1 MISLANITVLD
12 FEKPIIELEK
22 RIEELKIFAKERN
35 LDLSDEINNLQTR
48 AEKLRRDIYSNLSS
62 WQRIQLVRHPQRPTA
77 LELIDLI
84 FDDFFELHGD
94 RLAGD
99 DEALVGG
106 IALLN
111 GEPVT
116 VIAPQKGRDTKEN
129 LERNFGLPHPEGYRK
144 AIRLMKQAEKF
155 NRPVITL
162 VDVVGAYPG
171 IAAEERGQGPA
182 IAEAITVMGALK
194 VPTIA
199 VITGEGGSG
208 GALALAVGNRVLMLE
223 NAYYSVISPESA
235 SIILYR
241 TDSHA
246 QEAAEALKIGSR
258 DLLDMQIIDEI
269 IPEPLGGAHR
279 NPEAMGRLLKESLER
294 NLAILRGLA
303 PDELVSARYERFLAF
318 GKVADLS

>member
-1 MISLANITVLD
+1 MSNPITLD
-12 FEKPIIELEK
+12 YEKPIVELEK
-22 RIEELKIFAKERN
+22 RIEELKNFAKERN
-35 LDLSDEINNLQTR
+35 LDLSDEIETLQNR
-48 AEKLRRDIYSNLSS
+48 SDKLKKEIYSGLSP

-77 LELIDLI
+77 LELIDLV

-94 RLAGD
+94 RLYGED
-99 DEALVGG
+99 SALVGG
-106 IALLN
+106 IGLLN
-111 GEPVT
+111 GQPVT
-116 VIAPQKGRDTKEN
+116 ILAPQKGRDTKEN
-129 LERNFGLPHPEGYRK
+129 IERNFGLPHPEGYRK

-171 IAAEERGQGPA
+171 IEAEERGQGPA
-182 IAEAITVMGALK
+182 IAEAITVMGSLQ

-208 GALALAVGNRVLMLE
+208 GALALGMGNKVLMFE

-241 TDSHA
+241 NDSFA
-246 QEAAEALKIGSR
+246 KEAAEALKISSR

-269 IPEPLGGAHR
+269 IPEPLGGAHKD
-279 NPEAMGRLLKESLER
+279 PKAMGELLKEFLVR
-294 NLAILRGLA
+294 NLAFLRGLSK
-303 PDELVSARYERFLAF
+303 DEIVAARYERFRAY
-318 GKVADLS
+318 GI

>member
-1 MISLANITVLD
+1 MSNTITLD
-12 FEKPIIELEK
+12 YEKPIVELEK
-22 RIEELKIFAKERN
+22 RIEELKNFAKERN
-35 LDLSDEINNLQTR
+35 LDLSDEIETLQNR
-48 AEKLRRDIYSNLSS
+48 SDKLKKEIYSGLSP

-77 LELIDLI
+77 LELIDLV

-94 RLAGD
+94 RLYGED
-99 DEALVGG
+99 SALVGG
-106 IALLN
+106 IGLLN
-111 GEPVT
+111 GQPVT
-116 VIAPQKGRDTKEN
+116 ILAPQKGRDTKEN
-129 LERNFGLPHPEGYRK
+129 IERNFGLPHPEGYRK

-171 IAAEERGQGPA
+171 IEAEERGQGPA
-182 IAEAITVMGALK
+182 IAEAITVMGSLQ

-208 GALALAVGNRVLMLE
+208 GALALGMGNKVLMFE

-241 TDSHA
+241 NDSFA
-246 QEAAEALKIGSR
+246 KEAAEALKISSR

-269 IPEPLGGAHR
+269 IPEPLGGAHKD
-279 NPEAMGRLLKESLER
+279 PKAMGELLKEFLVR
-294 NLAILRGLA
+294 NLAFLRGLSK
-303 PDELVSARYERFLAF
+303 DEIVAARYERFRAY
-318 GKVADLS
+318 GI

>member
-1 MISLANITVLD
+1 MANTLVLD
-12 FEKPIIELEK
+12 FERPIVELEK
-22 RIEELKIFAKERN
+22 RIEELKSFAKERN
-35 LDLSDEINNLQTR
+35 LDLSEEIDNLQNR
-48 AEKLRRDIYSNLSS
+48 SERLKREIYSNLTS
-62 WQRIQLVRHPQRPTA
+62 WQRIELVRHPQRPTA
-77 LELIDLI
+77 EELIELI
-84 FDDFFELHGD
+84 FDDFYELHGD
-94 RLAGD
+94 RLYGD
-99 DEALVGG
+99 DPALIGG

-171 IAAEERGQGPA
+171 IEAEERGQGPA
-182 IAEAITVMGALK
+182 IAEAITVMGALR

-208 GALALAVGNRVLMLE
+208 GALALAMGNRVLMLE

-235 SIILYR
+235 SIILYKN
-241 TDSHA
+241 DDFA
-246 QEAAEALKIGSR
+246 KEAAEKLKIGSK
-258 DLLDMQIIDEI
+258 DLLEMKIIDEI
-269 IPEPLGGAHR
+269 IPEPLGGAHKDR
-279 NPEAMGRLLKESLER
+279 VSMGRFIKEALER
-294 NLAILRGLA
+294 NMNILKGL
-303 PDELVSARYERFLAF
+303 PQEKLVSARYERFRAF
-318 GKVADLS
+318 GKVKEDKL